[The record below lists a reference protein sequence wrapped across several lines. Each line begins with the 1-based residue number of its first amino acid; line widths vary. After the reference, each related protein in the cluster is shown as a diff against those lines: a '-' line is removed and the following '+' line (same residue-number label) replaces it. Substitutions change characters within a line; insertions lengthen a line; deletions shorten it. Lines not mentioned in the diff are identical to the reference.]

1 MYATARI
8 YYPVT
13 QGSSSN
19 CFHGDSGSGSTIDWY
34 NNIWRHSR
42 KTGRIIALGASSDVG
57 TSFVESVRESL
68 PSVLDM

>member
-1 MYATARI
+1 MYATAQI

-13 QGSSSN
+13 QVRSSN
-19 CFHGDSGSGSTIDWY
+19 CFHGESGSGSTMD